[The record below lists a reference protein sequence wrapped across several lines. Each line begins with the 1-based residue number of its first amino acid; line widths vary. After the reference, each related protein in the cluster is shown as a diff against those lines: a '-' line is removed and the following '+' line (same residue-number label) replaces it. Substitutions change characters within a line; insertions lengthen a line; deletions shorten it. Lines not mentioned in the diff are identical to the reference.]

1 MNFTWVCKLE
11 RLCEGYYSEK
21 AGRLADRLDVRTER
35 ESDPN
40 FPPATSFRV
49 GAKHSQMR
57 AAIFIFTFQRHKLF
71 CNSLGCEKNQVSVL
85 PCEPQH
91 SHAYLEAEISLNF
104 HGSTSKPWHTP
115 PALRGLMLSLKF
127 FQEKQ
132 NSALSPTIR
141 KPAQPH

>member
-21 AGRLADRLDVRTER
+21 AGRLADRLAVRTER

-71 CNSLGCEKNQVSVL
+71 CNSLGCEKIKCPYCRAS
-85 PCEPQH
+85 H
-91 SHAYLEAEISLNF
+91 STVTL
-104 HGSTSKPWHTP
+104 TSKP
-115 PALRGLMLSLKF
+115 KF
-127 FQEKQ
+127 
-132 NSALSPTIR
+132 P
-141 KPAQPH
+141 